1 VRAHCPEGKD
11 YNRTPRSR
19 KRKDWEWEFVVK
31 CALIVRDLMVG
42 NPRLA
47 KLGFGE
53 EALGHN
59 AIASGFQGQRQWTDH
74 YPNGDFLEAIL
85 SSSFDWNG
93 IREPYIVATEN
104 DCLNG
109 VCMLL
114 GHLLADT
121 AQIFADVRTY
131 WSPES
136 VQRVTGQALT
146 GPAAGG
152 LLHLI
157 NSGAAALD
165 GCGKQLKD
173 GRPVMKPFWEIT
185 PAEARA
191 CLEATTW
198 PPAICEYFRGGGF
211 SSCYGTRANMPA
223 TMFRIN
229 LVKGLGPAL
238 QIAEGQFVDLPADI
252 YTVLEERTNP
262 TWPSHWFAPNLTGTG
277 PFRDVYSVMNAWGAN
292 HGTISYGHIGADLIS
307 LAAMLRL
314 PVYMHNVA
322 APRVFR
328 PSAWTP
334 FGTADWEGADFR
346 ACANFGALYRKV

>member
-1 VRAHCPEGKD
+1 
-11 YNRTPRSR
+11 
-19 KRKDWEWEFVVK
+19 
-31 CALIVRDLMVG
+31 
-42 NPRLA
+42 
-47 KLGFGE
+47 
-53 EALGHN
+53 
-59 AIASGFQGQRQWTDH
+59 
-74 YPNGDFLEAIL
+74 
-85 SSSFDWNG
+85 
-93 IREPYIVATEN
+93 
-104 DCLNG
+104 
-109 VCMLL
+109 
-114 GHLLADT
+114 
-121 AQIFADVRTY
+121 
-131 WSPES
+131 
-136 VQRVTGQALT
+136 
-146 GPAAGG
+146 
-152 LLHLI
+152 
-157 NSGAAALD
+157 
-165 GCGKQLKD
+165 
-173 GRPVMKPFWEIT
+173 MKPFWEIT

-252 YTVLEERTNP
+252 YTVLEARTNP
-262 TWPSHWFAPNLTGTG
+262 TWPSHWFAPNVTGTG